1 MDLLYLVYRM
11 IDKRGRGPGWLYKD
25 PGLLD
30 EASVLGLLI
39 QDIDEA
45 TGTVIDVEL
54 HPDVKFSLGITQY
67 RYPPED
73 SADPVCPDP

>member
-1 MDLLYLVYRM
+1 M
-11 IDKRGRGPGWLYKD
+11 IDKRGRGPGWLYKNS
-25 PGLLD
+25 GLLD

-45 TGTVIDVEL
+45 TGTVTNLEL

-67 RYPPED
+67 RYPPEG
-73 SADPVCPDP
+73 SPDPACPNV